1 MNNYRKEDAFVSIV
15 MVVKDDERIIES
27 QIKKIVYLIDI
38 NFNNYEIIIVD
49 NYSKDSTLKII
60 QNLGIR
66 LTIIELS
73 RKHNLQDAFNAGID
87 ATVGDFIFEIR
98 NIFIIDKIDIFYDM
112 YKKSSEGNDF
122 VFYTSKTRKFTS
134 KVYYRMLN
142 GYFKEKISSKIFSPL
157 VILSSRRGQNKIF
170 ESGNVI
176 INRELSYLLTGLNSI
191 IIGGEIKYKETKKTP
206 EKIDL
211 FINTLIHYT
220 NIIPNVASFITVF
233 FSLVSIVF
241 FIFSIAAFFLI
252 ETVAGWASTNAF
264 IAFSFSGVFLMMA
277 IVLKYLSNIIN
288 ISKRTKSYSYK
299 SFNKY

>member
-1 MNNYRKEDAFVSIV
+1 VNNYRKEDAFVSVV
-15 MVVKDDERIIES
+15 MVVKDDERIIEN
-27 QIKKIVYLIDI
+27 QIRKILYLLDN
-38 NFNNYEIIIVD
+38 NFNNYEIIVVD
-49 NYSKDSTLKII
+49 NNSKDSTLKII

-66 LTIIELS
+66 LTTIELS

-98 NIFIIDKIDIFYDM
+98 NINTIDKFDIFYDL
-112 YKKSSEGNDF
+112 YRKSSEGNDF
-122 VFYTSKTRKFTS
+122 VFYTSKTTKLSS
-134 KVYYRMLN
+134 KIYYRIIN
-142 GYFKEKISSKIFSPL
+142 DYFKEKISSKIFSPL

-191 IIGGEIKYKETKKTP
+191 IISGDIKYKETKNTP

-211 FINTLIHYT
+211 FINTLIYYT

-233 FSLVSIVF
+233 FSFASIVF
-241 FIFSIAAFFLI
+241 FIFSIAAYFLI
-252 ETVAGWASTNAF
+252 KTVDGWASTNAF

-288 ISKRTKSYSYK
+288 ISKKTKSYSYK
-299 SFNKY
+299 SINKY